1 MKKNLIP
8 KKIVEELNKKM
19 KKNLIPKKIV
29 EELNKYIISQED
41 AKKNVAISLRNR
53 HRRKQISDVKLKNE
67 ITPKNIILIGPT
79 GVGKTEIARRL
90 ATITDSPFIKVEAT
104 KYTEVGY
111 VGKDVESM
119 IKDLVSITFNKLKV
133 KKIETLREKYK
144 EGSFLKVAK
153 LIKPYGTI
161 NTDDKNIL
169 LDEIKSGKY
178 DNDEIEVEKHQNT
191 EAPMV
196 EVFATGNEP
205 DEDGVKGIIDNIMN
219 SFPGGKKK
227 IVKMSV
233 KNAIEYF
240 LRTEIEQNID
250 LEEIKPLAVEKVEED
265 GIVFIDEIDKIAE
278 REGSH
283 SEVSRQG
290 VQRDILPI
298 IEGTTVMT
306 KYGSVRTE
314 HILFIAAGAF
324 TQASPSDLMPELQ
337 GRFPIKVRLN
347 TLNKEDFVKILTEI
361 DFNLLTQYKELLN
374 TDNVNLSFT
383 KGAIDEIAE
392 IAIDLNEDIENIGA
406 RRLAGVIE
414 KILNDIMFEA
424 PYEKETTVKIGKKDV
439 VKAFT
444 YELIEENLDNY
455 IL

>member
-1 MKKNLIP
+1 MK
-8 KKIVEELNKKM
+8 E
-19 KKNLIPKKIV
+19 NLIPKKIV

-41 AKKNVAISLRNR
+41 AKRNVAISLRNR
-53 HRRKQISDVKLKNE
+53 YRRKQISDIKLKNE

-90 ATITDSPFIKVEAT
+90 AVLTDSPFIKVEAT

-119 IKDLVSITFNKLKV
+119 IKDLVSITFNKLKS
-133 KKIETLREKYK
+133 KKIEILREKYK
-144 EGSFLKVAK
+144 EPIFCKVAK
-153 LIKPYGTI
+153 LIKPYDTI
-161 NTDDKNIL
+161 NLNEKNTL
-169 LDEIKSGKY
+169 FEEIKSGKY
-178 DNDEIEVEKHQNT
+178 DLQEIEIEKHQNIDT
-191 EAPMV
+191 PVV
-196 EVFATGNEP
+196 EVFATGN
-205 DEDGVKGIIDNIMN
+205 DSSEDGVKGIIDNIMN

-227 IVKMSV
+227 IVKMNV
-233 KNAIEYF
+233 KNAIEY
-240 LRTEIEQNID
+240 LLKAEIEENID
-250 LEEIKPLAVEKVEED
+250 LEELKPIAIQKVQED

-283 SEVSRQG
+283 NDVSRQG

-306 KYGSVRTE
+306 KYGAIKTE

-324 TQASPSDLMPELQ
+324 TQSSPSDLMAELQ

-347 TLNKEDFVKILTEI
+347 SLTKDDFVKILTKI
-361 DFNLLTQYKELLN
+361 DFNLLTQYKELLK

-383 KGAIDEIAE
+383 NGAIDEIAE
-392 IAIDLNEDIENIGA
+392 VAIDLNEEIENIGA
-406 RRLAGVIE
+406 RRLSGVIE

-424 PYEKETTVKIGKKDV
+424 PYDKETTIKIGKKDV
-439 VKAFT
+439 IKIFN
-444 YELIEENLDNY
+444 YNFIEENLDNY